1 MRDLM
6 EPLGI
11 SCVGAEE
18 LGLPEPEE
26 IGNTFV
32 DNADLKARE
41 AADLSG
47 LPALAD
53 DSGLCVDALH
63 GAPGIFSARWAE
75 DEQGNRDWTRAMEKV
90 WREVEAAGPD
100 AGHDAHFACALAIA
114 WPNDGQAENFEGR
127 VDGTLTWPPR
137 GDKGFGYDPIFVPA
151 GHDVTFGEMEPAQ
164 KHEMSHRADAFRKL
178 VKALRCFRH
187 PGLDQGSMNNAQ
199 LAVTRPSSWMPTRVQ
214 HDGKIALYVH
224 WPFCVSKC
232 PYCDF
237 NSHVR
242 STIDQDEWRDALL
255 ADLAYEASLLPGRTL
270 TSIFFG
276 GGTPSLMEPATVA
289 AVIGAARQHWSA
301 ADDIEITL
309 EANPNSVEAA
319 RFADLATAGVNRL
332 SLGLQSFDD
341 RVSPS
346 SAARTPPTRANR
358 RSKSPNSISLASA
371 ST

>member
-1 MRDLM
+1 VRPIGEKLVIATHNPGKLREMRDLM

-75 DEQGNRDWTRAMEKV
+75 DEQGNRDWTRAMERV

-127 VDGTLTWPPR
+127 IDGTLTWPPR
-137 GDKGFGYDPIFVPA
+137 GDRGFGYDPIFVPA
-151 GHDVTFGEMEPAQ
+151 GHDVTFAEMEPAQ

-178 VKALRCFRH
+178 VRAL
-187 PGLDQGSMNNAQ
+187 Q
-199 LAVTRPSSWMPTRVQ
+199 LSS
-214 HDGKIALYVH
+214 
-224 WPFCVSKC
+224 S
-232 PYCDF
+232 
-237 NSHVR
+237 
-242 STIDQDEWRDALL
+242 
-255 ADLAYEASLLPGRTL
+255 RT
-270 TSIFFG
+270 
-276 GGTPSLMEPATVA
+276 
-289 AVIGAARQHWSA
+289 
-301 ADDIEITL
+301 
-309 EANPNSVEAA
+309 
-319 RFADLATAGVNRL
+319 
-332 SLGLQSFDD
+332 
-341 RVSPS
+341 
-346 SAARTPPTRANR
+346 
-358 RSKSPNSISLASA
+358 
-371 ST
+371 